1 MEPIQSAMKRW
12 MNSNKKIEQTYQAI
26 SEEVLND
33 PKIQAILSEH
43 IELDEKDINRNLM
56 KLYEYHQASKDC
68 ENCPNLAGCVNI
80 LKGYTPHVE
89 LEGKEISLRYE
100 RCSNKVQDDLRK
112 EKESLVQ
119 SLYMPKQIR
128 MAELTELKTDT
139 YERKAL
145 VTEVIDFVKNYSR
158 ENFHKGLYI
167 HGPFGTGKSYILG
180 VIANELKKR
189 NVRAAMIYMPEFVR
203 VMKSSIQDDSLQS
216 KMDHFKNVDV
226 LMFDD
231 IGAETIS
238 PWFRDEV
245 LGAILQYRMT
255 EELPVFFT
263 SNFNLDQLEKHLATS
278 NRGDVETIKAGRIV
292 ERIKQLSK
300 PIELEERYRTN

>member
-12 MNSNKKIEQTYQAI
+12 MKSNKKIGETYQAI

-33 PKIQAILSEH
+33 PQIQAILSEH
-43 IELDEKDINRNLM
+43 IELDENDINRNLM
-56 KLYEYHQASKDC
+56 KLYEYHNASKDC
-68 ENCPNLAGCVNI
+68 RNCPNLTGCINI
-80 LKGYTPHVE
+80 LKGYTPHIE
-89 LEGKEISLRYE
+89 LDGKDISLRYE
-100 RCSNKVQDDLRK
+100 RCSNKVQEDLMK

-119 SLYMPKQIR
+119 SMYMPKQIR
-128 MAELTELKTDT
+128 QAELTELKTDS
-139 YERKAL
+139 YERKNVVA
-145 VTEVIDFVKNYSR
+145 EVIDFVQNYTR
-158 ENFHKGLYI
+158 DNFRKGLFI

-180 VIANELKKR
+180 VVANELKKR
-189 NVRAAMIYMPEFVR
+189 NIATAMIYMPEFVR

-238 PWFRDEV
+238 SWFRDEV
-245 LGAILQYRMT
+245 LGAIMQYRMT

-300 PIELEERYRTN
+300 PVELEERYRNN

>member
-1 MEPIQSAMKRW
+1 MEPIQSAMKKW
-12 MNSNKKIEQTYQAI
+12 MNSNKKIEETYQAI
-26 SEEVLND
+26 SEEILKD
-33 PKIQAILSEH
+33 PQIQALLSEH
-43 IELDEKDINRNLM
+43 IELEKEDINRNLM
-56 KLYEYHQASKDC
+56 KLYEYHNASKDC
-68 ENCPNLAGCVNI
+68 RNCPNLAGCINI
-80 LKGYTPHVE
+80 LKGYTPHID
-89 LEGKEISLRYE
+89 LDGKEISLRYE
-100 RCSNKVQDDLRK
+100 RCSNKVQEDMIK

-119 SLYMPKQIR
+119 SLHMPKQIR
-128 MAELTELKTDT
+128 TAELTELRTNS
-139 YERKAL
+139 YERKTV

-158 ENFHKGLYI
+158 DNFRKGLFI

-180 VIANELKKR
+180 VVANELKKR
-189 NVRAAMIYMPEFVR
+189 NIRVAMIYMPEFVR

-238 PWFRDEV
+238 SWFRDEV

-263 SNFNLDQLEKHLATS
+263 SNFNLDQLEKHLSTS

-292 ERIKQLSK
+292 ERIRQLSK
-300 PIELEERYRTN
+300 PLELEERHRED